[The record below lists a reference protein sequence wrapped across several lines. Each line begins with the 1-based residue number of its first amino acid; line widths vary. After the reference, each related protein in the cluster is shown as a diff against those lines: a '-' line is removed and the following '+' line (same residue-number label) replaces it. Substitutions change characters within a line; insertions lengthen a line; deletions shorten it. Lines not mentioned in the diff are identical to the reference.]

1 MDFMNYAQT
10 PLVSLAVQFN
20 KNYFGLSPAQP
31 QIMLSAPVAIG
42 GTASHTCRDSRVL
55 MIRWICKRQVLQ
67 QY

>member
-31 QIMLSAPVAIG
+31 QIMLSAPVATG
-42 GTASHTCRDSRVL
+42 GTASHT
-55 MIRWICKRQVLQ
+55 
-67 QY
+67 